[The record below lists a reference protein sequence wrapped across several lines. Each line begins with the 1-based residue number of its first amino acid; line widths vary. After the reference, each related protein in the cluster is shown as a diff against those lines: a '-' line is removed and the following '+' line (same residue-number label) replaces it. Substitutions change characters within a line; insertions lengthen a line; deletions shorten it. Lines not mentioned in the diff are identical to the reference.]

1 MGLRRPIDMGVIT
14 PQGYPGRGALEVSKG
29 NPFLALRLTH
39 DQQDAL
45 RASAAESGQTVSDLV
60 RHVLADYLAG
70 RVRLDVP
77 GASAREH
84 TAPRVRRP
92 RKASRPAR
100 LRRAVSDVED
110 LLADYE
116 DWLARWP
123 ESLSNATTAEMLA
136 EAIDSLQ
143 QAVDLL
149 NTVTPPRGY
158 GRD

>member
-1 MGLRRPIDMGVIT
+1 M
-14 PQGYPGRGALEVSKG
+14 SKG
-29 NPFLALRLTH
+29 NPFLALRLTR

-45 RASAAESGQTVSDLV
+45 RASAAESGLTVSDLV

-70 RVRLDVP
+70 R
-77 GASAREH
+77 ARPDAPDARSREYR
-84 TAPRVRRP
+84 APRVTRP
-92 RKASRPAR
+92 RKVSRPAR
-100 LRRAVSDVED
+100 LQRAASEIES

-123 ESLSNATTAEMLA
+123 EALSDTTTAEVLA
-136 EAIDSLQ
+136 ETIDSLQ

-149 NTVTPPRGY
+149 NTVTPPRGW